1 MINTEVTV
9 WMAKIILLGNKLA
22 WYVLLSPTYRQCSP
36 QSINQV
42 KEEISTG
49 ARWGLFRL
57 AAALSYFPLVGS
69 GAASTLGCLVLC
81 QVPQLFR
88 VWFPI
93 SLAKGSLWKRNVGFV
108 TLVQPDSKI
117 TCVLAVSPDLATI
130 TYRSM
135 FGTLLEMSQVKL
147 KGGKWKMKSSCVV
160 EEYLLQGGW
169 MLAAVCNV

>member
-9 WMAKIILLGNKLA
+9 WIAKIILLGNKLA

-57 AAALSYFPLVGS
+57 AAALSYFPLVRS

-93 SLAKGSLWKRNVGFV
+93 LLAKGSLWKRVVGFV

-117 TCVLAVSPDLATI
+117 TCVLAVSPDLASI

-135 FGTLLEMSQVKL
+135 FRTQVKL
-147 KGGKWKMKSSCVV
+147 KEGKSKTFTIWNRPA
-160 EEYLLQGGW
+160 EEYLMQGGW